1 MPAIPNIALVDSCSE
16 VPFNVTLNRLA
27 VPFRLLVPVNV
38 AVPADA
44 LKLPLTTR
52 EAPIEKLEAVL
63 MLPLTDRPL
72 KLIVPAPEIVFV
84 LPLIVKVPALAVKLP
99 LTDKLPV
106 RVISVEVLTAPET
119 VRLSNTIPVPV
130 MVLVVPDKVVVP
142 PAACVKEPGPLV
154 ARLPPIFR
162 LLVAAAVMLEARKE
176 RLLKLWVPVPLME
189 VPPPVIFT
197 VLVLPVKVPLL
208 TQLPAMLCVKLPP
221 LKVVEAPIETL
232 PLTVILD
239 AAVKLR
245 EVPAPRL
252 LLRLPATV
260 KSVAGMVFTTAPVLA
275 ERVRLP

>member
-1 MPAIPNIALVDSCSE
+1 MLGVVAVTFRLPAVTAYVPAMPNTALVDNCRE
-16 VPFNVTLNRLA
+16 VPFSVTLKRLA
-27 VPFRLLVPVNV
+27 VPFKLLLPVNV

-52 EAPIEKLEAVL
+52 EAPIEKLAPVL

-72 KLIVPAPEIVFV
+72 KLIVPAPEIV
-84 LPLIVKVPALAVKLP
+84 LADPLNVKVPALAVKLP

-106 RVISVEVLTAPET
+106 RVISLDVLTVPDT
-119 VRLSNTIPVPV
+119 VRLSNTMPVPV
-130 MVLVVPDKVVVP
+130 MVLVVPDNVVVP
-142 PAACVKEPGPLV
+142 PDACVKEPGPLV

-176 RLLKLWVPVPLME
+176 RLLKLCVPVPLIA

-197 VLVLPVKVPLL
+197 VLVLPVKVPLF

-221 LKVVEAPIETL
+221 LNVVEAPIATL

-239 AAVKLR
+239 AAV
-245 EVPAPRL
+245 
-252 LLRLPATV
+252 
-260 KSVAGMVFTTAPVLA
+260 
-275 ERVRLP
+275 